1 MVARFGRY
9 SQTIAITFLSMSLIL
24 KEMTILL
31 FHFSILL
38 IILLLLEIG
47 TIIASLIANQDIID
61 ALSSHMLNDIT
72 NYNEPENGIDP
83 ETSFKDMYRIDF
95 LQLHLKCCGI
105 NSFNDWKS
113 NTVLSQSDSV
123 PDTCCIS
130 LSNNCGMGA
139 INKLVTNQINQ
150 KGDEMDNEIYLMGCI
165 RRIEVLFEHNCLVIG
180 LIVIGILGIQISAI
194 FLSWCLSEQMK
205 GRWWNYRYTKK
216 EYTKRNDYK
225 ANKCC

>member
-1 MVARFGRY
+1 MC
-9 SQTIAITFLSMSLIL
+9 LIL
-24 KEMTILL
+24 KEITIPL
-31 FHFSILL
+31 FYYSILL

-72 NYNEPENGIDP
+72 NYNGSENGIDP
-83 ETSFKDMYRIDF
+83 EMSFKDMHRIDF
-95 LQLHLKCCGI
+95 LQMQLKCCGI
-105 NSFNDWKS
+105 NSFNDWKN

-130 LSNNCGMGA
+130 LSNNCGNGA
-139 INKLVTNQINQ
+139 INKLVANQITQ
-150 KGDEMDNEIYLMGCI
+150 EVMEMKSEIYLIGCI
-165 RRIEVLFEHNCLVIG
+165 HRIEVLFKHNCLVIG
-180 LIVIGILGIQISAI
+180 LVVIGILGIQISAI

-216 EYTKRNDYK
+216 EFAKRNDYA